1 VGSTRYS
8 QKGVEQMMDH
18 PGVELRTSLG
28 FVLSFAAAF
37 LITVLLPEER
47 TSFELIEAL
56 WVFAMCTGYINHG
69 IWHPEWGTITSGVL
83 GIVATVVMLVVAP
96 MLVSWGWVVVGGTL
110 VITGIWNLSRTQGH
124 SRTHAIIG
132 FFVALGGLVRV
143 LSVYVPTATP
153 AMGMV
158 WMAVVGVDLITL
170 GRELKNDALHYM
182 GVAWILV
189 AVVTYAFRPDWMLPS
204 LAVVFVLGWAG
215 YFLHLYRLLGRT
227 PKLGE
232 LISFATRAL
241 FLKGLTKPIDQY
253 RVVAIL
259 LKGDIAAENAIM
271 DLLSRLGPRCAPIVL
286 LGPTAPTQLS
296 LPKNAKVGWVTTVF
310 GIANLD
316 YPLLAPEDPTS
327 VSVFLA
333 KTLSGVPEGMTPVI
347 LGDFLDNMIPHMDES
362 GLYSYYSDLASSARV
377 KGQTLVLVV
386 NADVHDEAE
395 TSVVKRFADVIIE
408 NREREERG
416 RLVRE
421 VRVSNRVDN
430 IHTDW
435 ERY

>member
-1 VGSTRYS
+1 MT
-8 QKGVEQMMDH
+8 DH
-18 PGVELRTSLG
+18 RRVELRASIG

-37 LITVLLPEER
+37 LIMVLLPEER
-47 TSFELIEAL
+47 ASPELIEAL
-56 WVFAMCTGYINHG
+56 WVFAMCSGYINHG
-69 IWHPEWGTITSGVL
+69 IWHSEWHSERGTIISGAL
-83 GIVATVVMLVVAP
+83 GITATVVMLLVAP
-96 MLVSWGWVVVGGTL
+96 VLVSSGWVVLGSAL
-110 VITGIWNLSRTQGH
+110 VITGIWNLSSTQGH
-124 SRTHAIIG
+124 SRTHTLIG

-143 LSVYVPTATP
+143 LSVYVPTAIEAT
-153 AMGMV
+153 GMV
-158 WMAVVGVDLITL
+158 WMTVVGLVLITL
-170 GRELKNDALHYM
+170 GRELKNGALHYM
-182 GVAWILV
+182 GVAWILA
-189 AVVTYAFRPDWMLPS
+189 AVTTFAFRPDWMLPS
-204 LAVVFVLGWAG
+204 LAVVSVVGWAG
-215 YFLHLYRLLGRT
+215 YFVHLYRLLGRT

-253 RVVAIL
+253 QVVAIL

-296 LPKNAKVGWVTTVF
+296 LPKEAKVGWVTTVS
-310 GIANLD
+310 GVARLD

-333 KTLSGVPEGMTPVI
+333 KTLNDVPEGMTPVI

-377 KGQTLVLVV
+377 NSQTLVFVV

-395 TSVVKRFADVIIE
+395 ISVVKRFADVIIE

-430 IHTDW
+430 IRTDW